1 MMIQPEEPID
11 ARARA
16 VSYDLNKF
24 RERRLAD
31 RRFQPRDSVD
41 RRIIAGLAP
50 DDDESTLPAHGKD
63 DDQ

>member
-1 MMIQPEEPID
+1 MMIQPEEPIE

-31 RRFQPRDSVD
+31 RRFQPRDSAD
-41 RRIIAGLAP
+41 RRNNAGLAS
-50 DDDESTLPAHGKD
+50 DIDESTLPTHNKGN
-63 DDQ
+63 DQ